1 MADIISIC
9 DKLAQAKDRQS
20 AARDKR
26 KRLAVQ
32 QMYQRA
38 GCAAVC
44 ERCGAPA
51 ATGCSCQSSEVQDR
65 RIPYRFCED
74 CAEEFVDY
82 IERMQGRG
90 DESLYWRD
98 EAWMEVWATWIN
110 HRAAL
115 DRHFR
120 SKGFARLIEEIKN
133 TPSD

>member
-9 DKLAQAKDRQS
+9 DKLAQAKDKQS
-20 AARDKR
+20 ASCDKR
-26 KRLAVQ
+26 KRRAMQ
-32 QMYQRA
+32 QMYQCA
-38 GCAAVC
+38 GCAMVC
-44 ERCGAPA
+44 ERCSAPITA
-51 ATGCSCQSSEVQDR
+51 GCSCKSDQVQDR
-65 RIPYRFCED
+65 RIPYRFCEN

-82 IERMQGRG
+82 IERLQGRG
-90 DESLYWRD
+90 EETLYWRN

-120 SKGFARLIEEIKN
+120 SKAFARLMDELKN